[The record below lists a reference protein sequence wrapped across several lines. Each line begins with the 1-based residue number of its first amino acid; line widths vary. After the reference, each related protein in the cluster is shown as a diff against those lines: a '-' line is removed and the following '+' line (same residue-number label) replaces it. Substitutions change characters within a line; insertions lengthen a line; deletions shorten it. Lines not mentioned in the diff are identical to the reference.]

1 MLHVPMTTLQ
11 VQQQTLPHTIKD
23 ITMEHKEL
31 TNVAQQ
37 MQQEKALTLN
47 QEVSTNLTNV
57 MSKIKSLSSALMAI
71 QMDSMP
77 QKATALLVVTLPVT
91 IIRKK

>member
-1 MLHVPMTTLQ
+1 
-11 VQQQTLPHTIKD
+11 
-23 ITMEHKEL
+23 MEHKEL